1 MVYKTS
7 GNKAKKSLKRRKIN
21 DVSLPLPQITALSN
35 PQNIYKNTKIPETQ
49 QGKIHSVWQSIKT
62 TRHAKNQEN
71 TTHNEE
77 KNQSI
82 EANVELT

>member
-1 MVYKTS
+1 MVYKTL

-35 PQNIYKNTKIPETQ
+35 PQNSYKNTKIPGTQ
-49 QGKIHSVWQSIKT
+49 QGEIHNVWQSIKT

-82 EANVELT
+82 EANLELT